1 MTTRL
6 IAALVLAAALPI
18 YARST
23 PPLWLNL
30 KPGRFHAGYRRLIAA
45 TDPVDVWYPATND
58 GKAMTF
64 RAYLHGTAGVLSSFL
79 SRQGVSAATIAQLLD
94 AAVDSRSNAT
104 PAPGRFPLVLIAQGN
119 GEDAADQAILSEFL
133 ATHGY
138 VVASV
143 PSPTIAHPMTDEAQ
157 IGAFA
162 EEQATALE
170 RASEAISKRF
180 RVRTDRESIV
190 GHSFG
195 ARAALLLAMRKPSF
209 RAIVSL
215 DGGIGTSTGVQS
227 TESAPSFRPNAA
239 LPPLLHIYET
249 LDAFMQPDFRFI
261 EDLKFRSLQ
270 FQQAAGMHHIHFT
283 TYGFAAAL
291 LPEIARVTKA
301 QPGVGEGVV
310 VVANSVLEFLNR
322 QNLRRR

>member
-6 IAALVLAAALPI
+6 IAALALAAALPI
-18 YARST
+18 HAEST

-30 KPGRFHAGYRRLIAA
+30 KPGSFHVGYRRFLMG
-45 TDPVDVWYPATND
+45 TDALDIWYPAKNA

-64 RAYLHGTAGVLSSFL
+64 RAYLHGTVGELSTFL
-79 SRQGVSAATIAQLLD
+79 SHHGVPAASIAQLLD
-94 AAVDSRSNAT
+94 ASVYARSGA
-104 PAPGRFPLVLIAQGN
+104 AAAAGRFPLVIIAQGN
-119 GEDAADQAILSEFL
+119 GEDAADQSILSEFL
-133 ATHGY
+133 ASHGY

-157 IGAFA
+157 VGAFA
-162 EEQATALE
+162 EEQATAE
-170 RASEAISKRF
+170 RASKATSKRF
-180 RVRTDRESIV
+180 RVRIDRESIV

-195 ARAALLLAMRKPSF
+195 ARAALLLAMQRPSL

-227 TESAPSFRPNAA
+227 MESAPSFRAGA
-239 LPPLLHIYET
+239 KLPPLLHIYET
-249 LDAFMQPDFRFI
+249 FDGFMRPDFRFI
-261 EDLKFRSLQ
+261 EGLNFRSLKL
-270 FQQAAGMHHIHFT
+270 QQAASVHHIHFT

-301 QPGVGEGVV
+301 EPDVGEGVV
-310 VVANSVLEFLNR
+310 AVANSVLEFLDR
-322 QNLRRR
+322 QNLRRL